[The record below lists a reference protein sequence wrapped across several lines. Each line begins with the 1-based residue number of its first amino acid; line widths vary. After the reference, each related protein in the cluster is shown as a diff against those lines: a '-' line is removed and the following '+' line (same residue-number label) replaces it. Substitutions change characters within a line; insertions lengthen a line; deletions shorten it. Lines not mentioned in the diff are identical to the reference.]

1 MTEER
6 AMVFVPAKGARY
18 TEGNNSVGCPNR
30 KNCGELSLSLRWAIQ
45 ASKFETAFSSDEPR
59 FPLVSCFI
67 CNTVL
72 GEMKDANE

>member
-18 TEGNNSVGCPNR
+18 AGENWIGCPNR
-30 KNCGELSLSLRWAIQ
+30 KNCGESSLSLRWAIT

-72 GEMKDANE
+72 GEMKDADE

>member
-6 AMVFVPAKGARY
+6 AMVFVPAKDATY
-18 TEGNNSVGCPNR
+18 TEGINAVGCPNR
-30 KNCGELSLSLRWAIQ
+30 KNCGESSLSLRWAIQ
-45 ASKFETAFSSDEPR
+45 ASKFETRFAGEPR

-72 GEMKDANE
+72 GEMKDADE